1 MSDKQLS
8 HNPRKIILVGNPN
21 VGKSVL
27 FNSLTGAY
35 TTVSNY
41 PGTSVEVSRGHCDI
55 DGERYE
61 VLDTPGMYA
70 LLPITEEER
79 VARTILLEED
89 PRVVVH
95 VLAARNIER
104 MLPMTL
110 QLIEAGLPVL
120 LVVNILD
127 EAESV
132 GMTIDIPLLQEK
144 LGIPVVGAALGRRR
158 GLVEIRAAIAAFDPL
173 HRARFAYAA
182 DLERDIARVATLL
195 HGHYRL
201 DRRALALLLL
211 QKDEEIHQ
219 RVLAVEEERRAAIDN
234 VVKDIVFERR
244 VDLHLRISLERKR
257 VCKGLLDGVVS
268 QRQGQGPTLGER
280 LSGWTMNPW
289 TGVPLLLVVLY
300 FGLYQF
306 VGGFGAGTIVD
317 LFEGSLFE
325 EIVNPWVI
333 DLGARYLPWNWLYEL
348 LVGEYGIFTLGV
360 RYAVAIVLPIVGT
373 FFIAFS
379 VIEDTGYFPRLAML
393 VDRLF
398 KRIGLNGRA
407 VIPLVLG
414 FGCDTMATIVTRTLE
429 TVRERIIATILL
441 ALAIPCSAQ
450 LGVILGLLSEVPGS
464 LLVWS
469 LTLALI
475 FLFIGFLSARLVPG
489 EQPMF
494 YMEIPPL
501 RMPQPRNVLVKT
513 LTRMQWYF
521 LEIFPLFIL
530 ASVMLWA
537 GKMTGALDWLVRAM
551 SPVMLALG
559 LPTEVSTAFIFGFFR
574 RDFGAAGLYDLQT
587 AGLLNPV
594 QLTVAAVTLTLFVP
608 CVAQFLVMFKERG
621 GKVATGIFVF
631 VTLLA
636 FSVGWGLNRLLLFTG
651 VLS

>member
-1 MSDKQLS
+1 MSESQLS
-8 HNPRKIILVGNPN
+8 HGQRKIILVGNPN

-120 LVVNILD
+120 LVVNIMD

-132 GMTIDIPLLQEK
+132 GMSIDIPLLQEK

-158 GLVEIRAAIAAFDPL
+158 GLAEIRAAIAAFDPL

-195 HGHYRL
+195 HGDYRL

-219 RVLAVEEERRAAIDN
+219 RVLAVEKERREAIDG

-268 QRQGQGPTLGER
+268 QRQGGGPTLSER
-280 LSGWTMNPW
+280 LSDWTMNPW
-289 TGVPLLLVVLY
+289 TGVPLLLAVLY

-317 LFEGSLFE
+317 LFEGRLFE
-325 EIVNPWVI
+325 EIINPWVVG
-333 DLGARYLPWNWLYEL
+333 LGERYLPWNWLYEL

-464 LLVWS
+464 LLVWA
-469 LTLALI
+469 LTLVAI
-475 FLFIGFLSARLVPG
+475 FLFIGFLSARMVPG

-537 GKMTGALDWLVRAM
+537 GKMTGALDWLVKAM
-551 SPVMLALG
+551 SPAMLALG
-559 LPTEVSTAFIFGFFR
+559 LPTEASAAFIFGFFR
-574 RDFGAAGLYDLQT
+574 RDFGAAGLYDLQA